1 MTTVINLNL
10 LNFFRLK
17 LNSFTVNDTRI
28 NAQFPDGGRRHQP
41 EKNNVI
47 DVTAQS
53 RVMED
58 SIGDNGSDLR
68 LPARRP
74 VQSIA
79 VASPAK
85 VDKTYDRRGKMIQS
99 FMQKGMHVDSYV

>member
-17 LNSFTVNDTRI
+17 LNSYTVNETRI
-28 NAQFPDGGRRHQP
+28 NAQFTDGGHRHQP
-41 EKNNVI
+41 EKDNFI

-53 RVMED
+53 RVAAD
-58 SIGDNGSDLR
+58 SKGDNVSDSR

-74 VQSIA
+74 VQSLP
-79 VASPAK
+79 VASPAN
-85 VDKTYDRRGKMIQS
+85 VDKTYDRRGHMIQY

>member
-17 LNSFTVNDTRI
+17 LNSFTVNETRI
-28 NAQFPDGGRRHQP
+28 NAQFTDGGRKHQP
-41 EKNNVI
+41 EKDNII

-53 RVMED
+53 RVVAD
-58 SIGDNGSDLR
+58 SAGGNRPDLR
-68 LPARRP
+68 LPARRS
-74 VQSIA
+74 VQSLP
-79 VASPAK
+79 VASPAN
-85 VDKTYDRRGKMIQS
+85 VDKTYDRRGNMIQY